1 MNISDLKLVFFD
13 VLIKQA
19 LPLTL
24 QLTIASFFYASFIGL
39 FLGII
44 RSFRIPF
51 IDGILGFYAQ
61 IARAVP
67 EMLILLFL
75 YAYLTNGS
83 VFSISVLAI
92 SLVQGAY
99 IMEIIKGSLLSVD
112 RGQWDAAHALSLG
125 TLTTLLRIIIPQILL
140 TALPALIG
148 QFVLLIKS
156 TSVASTIGCLEL
168 TRRAQ
173 LVLPRYP
180 YPLEIYGMVLVIFFL
195 ICHSITMIG
204 NKFEKNVAIRIMG
217 RNDERTNP
225 Q

>member
-1 MNISDLKLVFFD
+1 
-13 VLIKQA
+13 
-19 LPLTL
+19 
-24 QLTIASFFYASFIGL
+24 
-39 FLGII
+39 
-44 RSFRIPF
+44 
-51 IDGILGFYAQ
+51 
-61 IARAVP
+61 
-67 EMLILLFL
+67 
-75 YAYLTNGS
+75 
-83 VFSISVLAI
+83 
-92 SLVQGAY
+92 
-99 IMEIIKGSLLSVD
+99 MEIIKGSLLSVD

-125 TLTTLLRIIIPQILL
+125 TLTTLFRIIIPQILL